1 MSKSYRHIVVV
12 LAIILLFSLWFI
24 SNNAQ
29 SRSAKDGVGTI
40 SSEASANTGNT
51 STIVENS
58 VRKIVIDAGHG
69 GKDPGAEG
77 ANGNQEKSVTLDI
90 ATKVANIL
98 ESDPSFEVY
107 MTREDDTFVT
117 LEDRPRIANEIGADA
132 FVSIHGNTFTD
143 PDVSGTET
151 YYYEEDDIK
160 LSEFVHKELVDVLGF
175 HDRGV
180 KQEEWTV
187 LTHSDVP
194 SILLE
199 LGYLTNAN
207 EEAALLD
214 EDTQTRTAQAI
225 VNGLKDYFANIG

>member
-1 MSKSYRHIVVV
+1 MSKPYRHIVVV
-12 LAIILLFSLWFI
+12 VAVILLFGLVSI
-24 SNNAQ
+24 SNNVL
-29 SRSAKDGVGTI
+29 SRSAKNGDVTI
-40 SSEASANTGNT
+40 SSGTAANTGNT
-51 STIVENS
+51 STNVGKS

-98 ESDPSFEVY
+98 KSDPSFDVY
-107 MTREDDTFVT
+107 MTREDDTFIT

-132 FVSIHGNTFTD
+132 FVSIHGNTYTD
-143 PDVSGTET
+143 PAVSGTET
-151 YYYEEDDIK
+151 YYYDEDDIE
-160 LSEFVHKELVDVLGF
+160 LSEFVHKELVDTLGF

-180 KQEEWTV
+180 KQEGWVV

-214 EDTQTRTAQAI
+214 EDTQSHTAQAI
-225 VNGLKDYFANIG
+225 VNGLKDYFASIG

>member
-1 MSKSYRHIVVV
+1 MSKPYRNIVGIM
-12 LAIILLFSLWFI
+12 AIILLLSLWSI
-24 SNNAQ
+24 SNNVM
-29 SRSAKDGVGTI
+29 SRSAENGIGTI
-40 SSEASANTGNT
+40 SSGASVNAGNT
-51 STIVENS
+51 STIVGKS

-77 ANGNQEKSVTLDI
+77 ASGNLEKLVTLDI

-98 ESDPSFEVY
+98 DSDPSFDVY
-107 MTREDDTFVT
+107 MTREDDTFIT

-132 FVSIHGNTFTD
+132 FVSIHGNTYTD
-143 PDVSGTET
+143 PDISGTET

-160 LSEFVHKELVDVLGF
+160 LSEFVHKELVEALGF

-180 KQEEWTV
+180 RQEEWKV

-214 EDTQTRTAQAI
+214 EDTQIRTAQAI
-225 VNGLKDYFANIG
+225 VTGLKDYFASIG